1 MGKPASIGICTGVKM
16 MIRSIALLCLLAS
29 VSAIPTPQVSDEK
42 ESSADIRKA
51 VQDKAE
57 NPMAPFL
64 EIMKEA
70 LNPNPDLK
78 SFLDKAV
85 GGKHADKDGKPN
97 PDAGLDQIMMKTAM
111 ALAATLS
118 NPSAM
123 PKNKDGTSPDPMA
136 AVLMAIEKGLSS
148 AADGPNG
155 DPILKLVQ
163 TGVKLLL
170 SGETGEN
177 INPFQLL
184 LEIIAPDGKPISDD
198 PVMELM
204 TNAVKAAANDKTG
217 DPLNAMVTFVLED
230 PSTAQ
235 NPIVMMAKTMLTL
248 FPQLTQGEEAE
259 AKKL

>member
-1 MGKPASIGICTGVKM
+1 M
-16 MIRSIALLCLLAS
+16 MRTLTFLCVIAA
-29 VSAIPTPQVSDEK
+29 VVAVPTPQVSDEK
-42 ESSADIRKA
+42 ESPADIRKA

-78 SFLDKAV
+78 SILDKAT
-85 GGKHADKDGKPN
+85 GGGHASKDGKASA
-97 PDAGLDQIMMKTAM
+97 DVGLDQIMMKTAM
-111 ALAATLS
+111 ALAATMS
-118 NPSAM
+118 NPSSM
-123 PKNKDGTSPDPMA
+123 PKTKDGNQPDPMA
-136 AVLMAIEKGLSS
+136 AVLMAIEKGLSG

-235 NPIVMMAKTMLTL
+235 NPVVMMAKTMLTL
-248 FPQLTQGEEAE
+248 FPQLTQPEGEEA

>member
-1 MGKPASIGICTGVKM
+1 MG
-16 MIRSIALLCLLAS
+16 
-29 VSAIPTPQVSDEK
+29 TPQVSEEK

-85 GGKHADKDGKPN
+85 GGKHADKDAKAN
-97 PDAGLDQIMMKTAM
+97 PEAGLDQIMMKTAM
-111 ALAATLS
+111 ALAA
-118 NPSAM
+118 
-123 PKNKDGTSPDPMA
+123 
-136 AVLMAIEKGLSS
+136 VLMAIEKGLSG

>member
-123 PKNKDGTSPDPMA
+123 PKNKDGP
-136 AVLMAIEKGLSS
+136 S
-148 AADGPNG
+148 A

-235 NPIVMMAKTMLTL
+235 NPVVMMAKRMLSL
-248 FPQLTQGEEAE
+248 FPQLTQPEGEEA

>member
-1 MGKPASIGICTGVKM
+1 MGTTSFNSTWISIKM
-16 MIRSIALLCLLAS
+16 MMRSVALVCLLVS
-29 VSAIPTPQVSDEK
+29 VAAIPTPQVSEEK

-78 SFLDKAV
+78 SFP
-85 GGKHADKDGKPN
+85 DKDAKAN
-97 PDAGLDQIMMKTAM
+97 PEAGLDQIMMKTAM

-136 AVLMAIEKGLSS
+136 AVLMAIEKGLSG
-148 AADGPNG
+148 AAEGPNG

-170 SGETGEN
+170 SGETGES